1 MAPQDDLTAERAAIA
16 LLEQMGLYGHP
27 AASQFI
33 GDILAALKTARQAAL
48 REAARVI
55 CPYCAAPDRWS
66 AMNEY
71 GDHESRET
79 KPSRNGS
86 LRPCSAQPILDRLAG
101 EGAPAPIDLL
111 PKLNDD
117 GGYGEHF

>member
-1 MAPQDDLTAERAAIA
+1 MGLNSPPPRDLTAERAALLVHQRLVLAPTREAKEDNLKVIA
-16 LLEQMGLYGHP
+16 
-27 AASQFI
+27 
-33 GDILAALKTARQAAL
+33 AALKTARQDAL
-48 REAARVI
+48 REAARAI

-86 LRPCSAQPILDRLAG
+86 LRSCSAQPILDRLAS
-101 EGAPAPIDLL
+101 EGR
-111 PKLNDD
+111 
-117 GGYGEHF
+117 